1 MSANNFRKVQKTWGF
16 GELLKVYKVPD
27 RNLVYRLGILAEAVN
42 SYYTR
47 DIKRNRG
54 IPMIL
59 LRADHQLKDTF
70 EKLITTMKI
79 PVAWNGIFVVIDNY
93 IILQGEVRSLFFHFD
108 TKKVATNIID
118 VPILE
123 DEVIDIA
130 GNIRVQNAI
139 NMVLYAFG
147 KWGTIKGIRVD
158 KNREQLNQL
167 FAGIMREYG
176 ATPEY
181 TTEYMRFYRGGIRIT
196 YEDLIQM
203 AVEFQDDMIETEEKG
218 GSSGLWRKIMWK
230 RKQVAFEKIET
241 TVDER
246 KRGRIGNNFYLVGYL
261 CPSCG
266 EKLHMVV
273 YPRGREF
280 RIETEEGGVI
290 LARAATCAECHSF
303 YTPRPKRLFVEGDM
317 YVMPFGDDEDAY
329 EDYLEL
335 LGRNGDRVSNYRCN
349 EYADGREQPDVENDA
364 VSNEPL
370 EELCNYLPE
379 LSDMEL
385 RKIEARIEEGFYPE
399 ESIRKYEGRVREQS
413 KSRRD
418 AHSQKSGIG
427 QRQGKDEKSSRQ
439 GRGLLGNRDDDKFRS
454 NAGENNLQGSVPEN
468 SKSSRTAR
476 TGDGAAESGQQGSAQ
491 GNGQQGSTAESSQQG
506 SVQTNG
512 QQGSVAESSRQGRMA
527 RTGDGAAES
536 GQVVRAGMN
545 QEKDIILSPQEREEA
560 RHKYDAR
567 MEVLERYSERQ
578 LKDLKN
584 QLERER
590 KLTPE
595 EKQSY
600 IRQVE
605 RKIAKEQTAK
615 LAEKV
620 NACEG
625 KNYVLMKRV
634 LDEVEQA
641 EIPAEEKQPLLEK
654 LREWK
659 SNQAQRE
666 VKQLME
672 KMPPNMDRGQYKQFI
687 ERIRDY
693 EDVDL
698 TPYEEKMRERREAA
712 EKQEIANVVKRARKI
727 SREDL
732 MELTTKLKEGDFL
745 PELVLPYLEKIE
757 DKMRQLDAEAIELL
771 CPNPMQMS
779 FEEGIQA
786 YEQIEAGDFLPEL
799 KTDALKMLTKRLTKL
814 KTDECELLVQKLK
827 EELEEAGVPEN
838 DRHHFYPARKVLLHQ
853 NTPEE
858 VEVIDYAMASYASGK
873 GLFEYPIFV
882 VDVTRNRTGKEGM
895 ILTPDHLYISTL
907 LNAYGVPISSIA
919 GISAAT
925 GLLNRGLYLQR
936 RNGEKA
942 KIPYAVEIKE
952 LPALAKVLDA
962 FVHYLQEKPDSRNLT
977 YLAKEKHD
985 TICCFRCGYTYRGD
999 GACPKCGYQNNE

>member
-1 MSANNFRKVQKTWGF
+1 
-16 GELLKVYKVPD
+16 
-27 RNLVYRLGILAEAVN
+27 
-42 SYYTR
+42 
-47 DIKRNRG
+47 
-54 IPMIL
+54 MIL
-59 LRADHQLKDTF
+59 LRADQQLKDTF

-118 VPILE
+118 VPIPE
-123 DEVIDIA
+123 EEATDIA
-130 GNIRVQNAI
+130 GNIRVRNAI

-158 KNREQLNQL
+158 KNWEQLNQL
-167 FAGIMREYG
+167 FSGIMKEYG
-176 ATPEY
+176 AEPEY

-203 AVEFQDDMIETEEKG
+203 AIEYQDEMVEEEEKS
-218 GSSGLWRKIMWK
+218 GSRGLWRKIIWK
-230 RKQVAFEKIET
+230 KKQVPFEKVET

-246 KRGRIGNNFYLVGYL
+246 KSGRIGNNFYLVGYL

-273 YPRGREF
+273 YPRGKEF

-317 YVMPFGDDEDAY
+317 YTMPFGDDEDAY

-349 EYADGREQPDVENDA
+349 EYADGRKMQEEEADA
-364 VSNEPL
+364 VAEEPL

-399 ESIRKYEGRVREQS
+399 ESIRKYEGKVREQS
-413 KSRRD
+413 ESRRN
-418 AHSQKSGIG
+418 ARVQKRGIG
-427 QRQGKDEKSSRQ
+427 LVQSKEEKASRQ
-439 GRGLLGNRDDDKFRS
+439 GRGLLREWDDAKAQGRDSENGQSGSAVS
-454 NAGENNLQGSVPEN
+454 NIQSGSMAN
-468 SKSSRTAR
+468 
-476 TGDGAAESGQQGSAQ
+476 TGDGGATNIQSGSATASGQSGSAAAS
-491 GNGQQGSTAESSQQG
+491 GQSGSATESSQA
-506 SVQTNG
+506 N
-512 QQGSVAESSRQGRMA
+512 
-527 RTGDGAAES
+527 RTGA
-536 GQVVRAGMN
+536 N
-545 QEKDIILSPQEREEA
+545 QENDIILSPQEREEA
-560 RHKYDAR
+560 RSKYDAR
-567 MEVLERYSERQ
+567 MEVLDRYSERQ
-578 LKDLKN
+578 LKELKN

-590 KLTPE
+590 KLLPE
-595 EKQSY
+595 EKQAY
-600 IRQVE
+600 IKQVE
-605 RKIAKEQTAK
+605 KKIAKEQIAK
-615 LAEKV
+615 LTEKV
-620 NACEG
+620 DACQG

-634 LDEVEQA
+634 LEEVEQA
-641 EIPAEEKQPLLEK
+641 AIPAEEKQSLLEK

-659 SNQAQRE
+659 RTQAQQE
-666 VKQLME
+666 VKQLMD

-687 ERIRDY
+687 ERIRAY
-693 EDVDL
+693 EEVDL
-698 TPYEEKMRERREAA
+698 SPYEEKLRDRREAA

-727 SREDL
+727 SREDM
-732 MELTTKLKEGDFL
+732 MELKTKLTEGDFL

-757 DKMRQLDAEAIELL
+757 DRIRQLDAEAIELI
-771 CPNPMQMS
+771 CPNPMQMT
-779 FEEGIQA
+779 FAEGIAA

-799 KTDALKMLTKRLTKL
+799 KTDALKMLTKRLAKL
-814 KTDECELLVQKLK
+814 KTDECELLVQKLR
-827 EELEEAGVPEN
+827 EEMEEAGVLEN

-853 NTPEE
+853 NVPEE
-858 VEVIDYAMASYASGK
+858 VEVIDFAMASYASEK
-873 GLFEYPIFV
+873 GLFEYPILV

-907 LNAYGVPISSIA
+907 LNAYGVPIASIA
-919 GISAAT
+919 GISAST
-925 GLLNRGLYLQR
+925 GLLNKGLYLQQ
-936 RNGEKA
+936 RNGEKM
-942 KIPYAVEIKE
+942 KIPYAVETKE
-952 LPALAKVLDA
+952 LPLLAKVLDE
-962 FVHYLQEKPDSRNLT
+962 FVRYLQEKPDSRNLT

-985 TICCFRCGYTYRGD
+985 TICCFRCGYIYKGD

>member
-1 MSANNFRKVQKTWGF
+1 
-16 GELLKVYKVPD
+16 
-27 RNLVYRLGILAEAVN
+27 
-42 SYYTR
+42 
-47 DIKRNRG
+47 
-54 IPMIL
+54 MIL
-59 LRADHQLKDTF
+59 LRADQQLKDTF

-118 VPILE
+118 VPIPE
-123 DEVIDIA
+123 EEATDIA
-130 GNIRVQNAI
+130 GNIRVRNAI

-147 KWGTIKGIRVD
+147 KWGTIKGVRVD
-158 KNREQLNQL
+158 KNWEQLNQL
-167 FAGIMREYG
+167 FSGIMKEYG
-176 ATPEY
+176 AEPEY

-203 AVEFQDDMIETEEKG
+203 AIEYQDEMAEEEEKG
-218 GSSGLWRKIMWK
+218 GSRGLWRKIIWK
-230 RKQVAFEKIET
+230 KKQVAFEKVET

-246 KRGRIGNNFYLVGYL
+246 KSGRIGNNFYLVGYL

-273 YPRGREF
+273 YPRGKEF

-317 YVMPFGDDEDAY
+317 YTMPFGDDEDAY

-349 EYADGREQPDVENDA
+349 EYADGRKMQEEEADA
-364 VSNEPL
+364 VAEEPL

-399 ESIRKYEGRVREQS
+399 ESIRKYEGKVREQS
-413 KSRRD
+413 ESRRN
-418 AHSQKSGIG
+418 AHAQKNGTS
-427 QRQGKDEKSSRQ
+427 RTWGKDKDVSQQRKVSVRDRDEGTNLQRRASEDGQQ
-439 GRGLLGNRDDDKFRS
+439 GRVT
-454 NAGENNLQGSVPEN
+454 ENGQQVRVTEN
-468 SKSSRTAR
+468 SQQDRVAETGQQNRVAANGQQSR
-476 TGDGAAESGQQGSAQ
+476 AAESGQ
-491 GNGQQGSTAESSQQG
+491 AEL
-506 SVQTNG
+506 
-512 QQGSVAESSRQGRMA
+512 
-527 RTGDGAAES
+527 TGE
-536 GQVVRAGMN
+536 N
-545 QEKDIILSPQEREEA
+545 QENDIILSPQEREEA
-560 RHKYDAR
+560 RSKYDAR
-567 MEVLERYSERQ
+567 MEVLDRYSERQ
-578 LKDLKN
+578 LKELKN

-590 KLTPE
+590 KLLPE
-595 EKQSY
+595 EKQAY
-600 IRQVE
+600 IKQVE
-605 RKIAKEQTAK
+605 KKIAKEQIAK
-615 LAEKV
+615 LTEKV
-620 NACEG
+620 DACQG

-634 LDEVEQA
+634 LEEVEQA
-641 EIPAEEKQPLLEK
+641 AIPAEEKQPLLEK

-659 SNQAQRE
+659 RTQAQQE
-666 VKQLME
+666 VKQLMD

-687 ERIRDY
+687 ERIRAY

-698 TPYEEKMRERREAA
+698 SPYEEKLRDRREAA

-727 SREDL
+727 GREDM
-732 MELTTKLKEGDFL
+732 MELKTKLTEGDFL

-757 DKMRQLDAEAIELL
+757 DKIRQLDAEAIELI
-771 CPNPMQMS
+771 CPNPMQMT
-779 FEEGIQA
+779 FAEGIAA

-799 KTDALKMLTKRLTKL
+799 KTDALKMLTKRLAKL
-814 KTDECELLVQKLK
+814 KTDECELLVRKLR
-827 EELEEAGVPEN
+827 EEMEEAGVLEN

-858 VEVIDYAMASYASGK
+858 VEVIDFAMASYASEK
-873 GLFEYPIFV
+873 GLFEYPILV

-907 LNAYGVPISSIA
+907 LSAYGVPIASIA
-919 GISAAT
+919 GISAST
-925 GLLNRGLYLQR
+925 GLLNKGLYLQQK
-936 RNGEKA
+936 NGEKM
-942 KIPYAVEIKE
+942 KIPYAVETKE
-952 LPALAKVLDA
+952 LPILAKVLDE

-977 YLAKEKHD
+977 YLAKDKHD
-985 TICCFRCGYTYRGD
+985 TICCFRCGYTYKGD

>member
-1 MSANNFRKVQKTWGF
+1 
-16 GELLKVYKVPD
+16 
-27 RNLVYRLGILAEAVN
+27 
-42 SYYTR
+42 
-47 DIKRNRG
+47 
-54 IPMIL
+54 MIL
-59 LRADHQLKDTF
+59 LRADQQLKDTF

-118 VPILE
+118 VPIPE
-123 DEVIDIA
+123 EEATDIA
-130 GNIRVQNAI
+130 GNIRVRNAI

-147 KWGTIKGIRVD
+147 KWGTIKGVRVD
-158 KNREQLNQL
+158 KNWEQLNQL
-167 FAGIMREYG
+167 FSGIMKEYG
-176 ATPEY
+176 AEPEY

-203 AVEFQDDMIETEEKG
+203 AIEYQDEMAEEEEKG
-218 GSSGLWRKIMWK
+218 GSRGLWRKIIWK
-230 RKQVAFEKIET
+230 KKQVAFEKVET

-246 KRGRIGNNFYLVGYL
+246 KSGRIGNNFYLVGYL

-273 YPRGREF
+273 YPRGKEF

-317 YVMPFGDDEDAY
+317 YTMPFGDDEDAY

-349 EYADGREQPDVENDA
+349 EYADGRKMQEEEADA
-364 VSNEPL
+364 VAEEPL

-399 ESIRKYEGRVREQS
+399 ESIRKYEGKVREQS
-413 KSRRD
+413 ESRRN
-418 AHSQKSGIG
+418 AHAQKNGTS
-427 QRQGKDEKSSRQ
+427 RTWGKDKDVSQQRKVSVRDRDEGTNLQRRASEDGQQ
-439 GRGLLGNRDDDKFRS
+439 GRVT
-454 NAGENNLQGSVPEN
+454 ENGQQVRVTEN
-468 SKSSRTAR
+468 SQQDRVAENGQQNRVAANGQQSR
-476 TGDGAAESGQQGSAQ
+476 AAESGQ
-491 GNGQQGSTAESSQQG
+491 AEL
-506 SVQTNG
+506 
-512 QQGSVAESSRQGRMA
+512 
-527 RTGDGAAES
+527 TGE
-536 GQVVRAGMN
+536 N
-545 QEKDIILSPQEREEA
+545 QENDIILSPQEREEA
-560 RHKYDAR
+560 RSKYDAR
-567 MEVLERYSERQ
+567 MEVLDRYSERQ
-578 LKDLKN
+578 LKELKN

-590 KLTPE
+590 KLLPE
-595 EKQSY
+595 EKQAY
-600 IRQVE
+600 IKQVE
-605 RKIAKEQTAK
+605 KKIAKEQIAK
-615 LAEKV
+615 LTEKV
-620 NACEG
+620 DACQG

-634 LDEVEQA
+634 LEEVEQA
-641 EIPAEEKQPLLEK
+641 AIPAEEKQPLLEK

-659 SNQAQRE
+659 RTQAQQE
-666 VKQLME
+666 VKQLMD

-687 ERIRDY
+687 ERIRAY

-698 TPYEEKMRERREAA
+698 SPYEEKLRDRREAA

-727 SREDL
+727 GREDM
-732 MELTTKLKEGDFL
+732 MELKTKLTEGDFL

-757 DKMRQLDAEAIELL
+757 DKIRQLDAEAIELI
-771 CPNPMQMS
+771 CPNPMQMT
-779 FEEGIQA
+779 FAEGIAA

-799 KTDALKMLTKRLTKL
+799 KTDALKMLTKRLAKL
-814 KTDECELLVQKLK
+814 KTDECELLVQKLR
-827 EELEEAGVPEN
+827 EEMEEAGVLEN

-858 VEVIDYAMASYASGK
+858 VEVIDFAMASYASEK
-873 GLFEYPIFV
+873 GLFEYPILV

-907 LNAYGVPISSIA
+907 LSAYGVPIASIA
-919 GISAAT
+919 GISAST
-925 GLLNRGLYLQR
+925 GLLNKGLYLQQK
-936 RNGEKA
+936 NGEKM
-942 KIPYAVEIKE
+942 KIPYAVETKE
-952 LPALAKVLDA
+952 LPILAKVLDE

-977 YLAKEKHD
+977 YLAKDKHD
-985 TICCFRCGYTYRGD
+985 TICCFRCGYTYKGD

>member
-1 MSANNFRKVQKTWGF
+1 
-16 GELLKVYKVPD
+16 
-27 RNLVYRLGILAEAVN
+27 
-42 SYYTR
+42 
-47 DIKRNRG
+47 
-54 IPMIL
+54 MIL
-59 LRADHQLKDTF
+59 LRADQQLKDTF

-118 VPILE
+118 VPIPE
-123 DEVIDIA
+123 EEATDIA
-130 GNIRVQNAI
+130 GNIRVRNAI

-158 KNREQLNQL
+158 KNWEQLNQL
-167 FAGIMREYG
+167 FSGIMKEYG
-176 ATPEY
+176 AEPEY

-203 AVEFQDDMIETEEKG
+203 AIEYQDEMVEEEEKS
-218 GSSGLWRKIMWK
+218 GSRGLWRKIIWK
-230 RKQVAFEKIET
+230 KKQVPFEKVET

-246 KRGRIGNNFYLVGYL
+246 KSGRIGNNFYLVGYL

-273 YPRGREF
+273 YPRGKEF

-317 YVMPFGDDEDAY
+317 YTMPFGDDEDAY

-349 EYADGREQPDVENDA
+349 EYADGRKMQEEEADA
-364 VSNEPL
+364 VAEEPL

-399 ESIRKYEGRVREQS
+399 ESIRKYEGKVREQS
-413 KSRRD
+413 ESRRN
-418 AHSQKSGIG
+418 AHAQKNGTS
-427 QRQGKDEKSSRQ
+427 RTWGKDKDVSQQRKVSVRDRDEGTNLQRRASEDGQQ
-439 GRGLLGNRDDDKFRS
+439 GRVT
-454 NAGENNLQGSVPEN
+454 ENGQQVRVTEN
-468 SKSSRTAR
+468 SQQDRVAENGQQNRVAANGQQSR
-476 TGDGAAESGQQGSAQ
+476 AAESGQ
-491 GNGQQGSTAESSQQG
+491 AEL
-506 SVQTNG
+506 
-512 QQGSVAESSRQGRMA
+512 
-527 RTGDGAAES
+527 TGE
-536 GQVVRAGMN
+536 N
-545 QEKDIILSPQEREEA
+545 QENDIILSPQEREEA
-560 RHKYDAR
+560 RSKYDAR
-567 MEVLERYSERQ
+567 MEVLDRYSERQ
-578 LKDLKN
+578 LKELKN

-590 KLTPE
+590 KLLPE
-595 EKQSY
+595 EKQAY
-600 IRQVE
+600 IKQVE
-605 RKIAKEQTAK
+605 KKIAKEQIAK
-615 LAEKV
+615 LTEKV
-620 NACEG
+620 DACQG

-634 LDEVEQA
+634 LEEVEQA
-641 EIPAEEKQPLLEK
+641 AIPAEEKQSLLEK

-659 SNQAQRE
+659 RTQAQQE
-666 VKQLME
+666 VKQLMD

-687 ERIRDY
+687 ERIRAY
-693 EDVDL
+693 EEVDL
-698 TPYEEKMRERREAA
+698 SPYEEKLRDRREAA

-727 SREDL
+727 SREDM
-732 MELTTKLKEGDFL
+732 MELKTKLTEGDFL

-757 DKMRQLDAEAIELL
+757 DRIRQLDAEAIELI
-771 CPNPMQMS
+771 CPNPMQMT
-779 FEEGIQA
+779 FAEGIAA

-799 KTDALKMLTKRLTKL
+799 KTDALKMLTKRLAKL
-814 KTDECELLVQKLK
+814 KTDECELLVQKLR
-827 EELEEAGVPEN
+827 EEMEEAGVLEN

-853 NTPEE
+853 NVPEE
-858 VEVIDYAMASYASGK
+858 VEVIDFAMASYASEK
-873 GLFEYPIFV
+873 GLFEYPILV

-907 LNAYGVPISSIA
+907 LNAYGVPIASIA
-919 GISAAT
+919 GISAST
-925 GLLNRGLYLQR
+925 GLLNKGLYLQQ
-936 RNGEKA
+936 RNGEKM
-942 KIPYAVEIKE
+942 KIPYAVETKE
-952 LPALAKVLDA
+952 LPLLAKVLDE
-962 FVHYLQEKPDSRNLT
+962 FVRYLQEKPDSRNLT

-985 TICCFRCGYTYRGD
+985 TICCFRCGYIYKGD

>member
-1 MSANNFRKVQKTWGF
+1 
-16 GELLKVYKVPD
+16 
-27 RNLVYRLGILAEAVN
+27 
-42 SYYTR
+42 
-47 DIKRNRG
+47 
-54 IPMIL
+54 MIL
-59 LRADHQLKDTF
+59 LRADQQLKDTF

-118 VPILE
+118 VPIPE
-123 DEVIDIA
+123 EEATDIA
-130 GNIRVQNAI
+130 GNIRVRNAI

-158 KNREQLNQL
+158 KNWEQLNQL
-167 FAGIMREYG
+167 FSGIMKEYG
-176 ATPEY
+176 AEPEY

-203 AVEFQDDMIETEEKG
+203 AIEYQDEMVEEEEKS
-218 GSSGLWRKIMWK
+218 GSRGLWRKIIWK
-230 RKQVAFEKIET
+230 KKQVPFEKVET

-246 KRGRIGNNFYLVGYL
+246 KSGRIGNNFYLVGYL

-273 YPRGREF
+273 YPRGKEF

-317 YVMPFGDDEDAY
+317 YTMPFGDDEDAY

-349 EYADGREQPDVENDA
+349 EYADGRKMQEEEADA
-364 VSNEPL
+364 VAEEPL

-399 ESIRKYEGRVREQS
+399 ESIRKYEGKVREQS
-413 KSRRD
+413 ESRRN
-418 AHSQKSGIG
+418 AHAQKNGTS
-427 QRQGKDEKSSRQ
+427 RTWGKDKDVSQQRKVSVRDRDEGTNLQRRASEDGQQ
-439 GRGLLGNRDDDKFRS
+439 GRVT
-454 NAGENNLQGSVPEN
+454 ENGQQVRVTEN
-468 SKSSRTAR
+468 SQQDRVAENGQQNRVAANGQQSR
-476 TGDGAAESGQQGSAQ
+476 AAESGQ
-491 GNGQQGSTAESSQQG
+491 AEL
-506 SVQTNG
+506 
-512 QQGSVAESSRQGRMA
+512 
-527 RTGDGAAES
+527 TGE
-536 GQVVRAGMN
+536 N
-545 QEKDIILSPQEREEA
+545 QENDIILSPQEREEA
-560 RHKYDAR
+560 RSKYDAR
-567 MEVLERYSERQ
+567 MEVLDRYSERQ
-578 LKDLKN
+578 LKELKN

-590 KLTPE
+590 KLLPE
-595 EKQSY
+595 EKQAY
-600 IRQVE
+600 IKQVE
-605 RKIAKEQTAK
+605 KKIAKEQIAK
-615 LAEKV
+615 LTEKV
-620 NACEG
+620 DACQG

-634 LDEVEQA
+634 LEEVEQA
-641 EIPAEEKQPLLEK
+641 AIPAEEKQSLLEK

-659 SNQAQRE
+659 RTQAQQE
-666 VKQLME
+666 VKQLMD

-687 ERIRDY
+687 QRIRAY
-693 EDVDL
+693 EEVDL
-698 TPYEEKMRERREAA
+698 SPYEEKLRDRREAA

-727 SREDL
+727 SREDM
-732 MELTTKLKEGDFL
+732 MELKTKLTEGDFL

-757 DKMRQLDAEAIELL
+757 DRIRQLDAEAIELI
-771 CPNPMQMS
+771 CPNPMQMT
-779 FEEGIQA
+779 FAEGIAA

-799 KTDALKMLTKRLTKL
+799 KTDALKMLTKRLAKL
-814 KTDECELLVQKLK
+814 KTDECELLVQKLR
-827 EELEEAGVPEN
+827 EEMEEAGVLEN

-853 NTPEE
+853 NVPEE
-858 VEVIDYAMASYASGK
+858 VEVIDFAMASYASEK
-873 GLFEYPIFV
+873 GLFEYPILV

-907 LNAYGVPISSIA
+907 LNAYGVPIASIA
-919 GISAAT
+919 GISAST
-925 GLLNRGLYLQR
+925 GLLNKGLYLQQ
-936 RNGEKA
+936 RNGEKM
-942 KIPYAVEIKE
+942 KIPYAVETKE
-952 LPALAKVLDA
+952 LPLLAKVLDE
-962 FVHYLQEKPDSRNLT
+962 FVRYLQEKPDSRNLT

-985 TICCFRCGYTYRGD
+985 TICCFRCGYIYKGD